1 MWVWFFKTLCF
12 VCVSFSSSLFITAAF
27 FFALLLGT
35 GYAIFRKYA
44 LQMNHQMIVVK
55 LQPLW
60 MLLVRRST
68 RVCSGARGVWGGWP
82 LVWVVQAR
90 EEPLLQSLHAEN
102 IAWRSTKWRRASLTD
117 TFTNF
122 WPAQAS
128 ATPKFPQGK
137 NTAIWK
143 KPSEVTPPAPQE
155 PCRGVKSKVTINSV
169 GIAWKHCAMDSFQP
183 ANILSWKGDCWD
195 FLQTQTSP
203 CTFYNQILYLDLA
216 QHKLA

>member
-60 MLLVRRST
+60 MLLVRGST

-143 KPSEVTPPAPQE
+143 KPSEVTPRLLRSLAGVWKARSQLIQWGLHGSTVQWIPFSLLISSHGKE
-155 PCRGVKSKVTINSV
+155 IVGTFCRHKPLLVRFTTKSCIW
-169 GIAWKHCAMDSFQP
+169 I
-183 ANILSWKGDCWD
+183 
-195 FLQTQTSP
+195 
-203 CTFYNQILYLDLA
+203 
-216 QHKLA
+216 